1 MGANSTGNC
10 TLKCVAM
17 AKRMR
22 SLASVLWD
30 TDLEASD
37 QEAYQIQEVD
47 AFQKKQETRERE
59 C

>member
-47 AFQKKQETRERE
+47 AFQKKTGD
-59 C
+59 